1 MTRLDSPGLA
11 RRVLDLIATLRRA
24 GVRIGSGQAVIAA
37 RAVASVGVEA
47 RGPFAAA
54 LAATLLSRRE
64 DRVVFDQAFAL
75 LFGPNPGPNAALEPL
90 IPGLRVPIA
99 PGAALSRRLVE
110 AIAAGTPVL
119 HESERLELDAALTAS
134 DIERLAR
141 KDFEQMSVEEFEAAL
156 ELMRQPTFL
165 NLELPTRRWRS
176 SARRGELDARAMLR
190 QAARTGSL
198 APRFRRRRTRPQ
210 ALVLLCDVSGSMSR
224 YARAF
229 LQLAHALKT
238 SQRRVYVYTFATRL
252 TAVSGAIAVRD
263 PDRALAAVARAV
275 PDWDGGTRIGHA
287 LKEFNRRWSRRI
299 LAGGATV
306 ILLSDGL
313 ERGDP
318 GLLKA
323 EAARLRRACR
333 ALWWLNPLLRYQD
346 YAPIALGARSL
357 VPAVDRLLPAHDVE
371 SLRSLGHALRSARRE
386 NPLAPGD
393 SPRTSSSR
401 TDRSSRS
408 VH

>member
-1 MTRLDSPGLA
+1 VTRLEEPGLA
-11 RRVLDLIATLRRA
+11 RRILDLVATLRRA
-24 GVRIGSGQAVIAA
+24 GVRIGTGQALLAA
-37 RAVASVGVEA
+37 RAVAAVGVDA

-54 LAATLLSRRE
+54 LATTLLNRRE
-64 DRVVFDQAFAL
+64 DRVLFDQAFAL
-75 LFGPNPGPNAALEPL
+75 VFGPTPGPNAALEPL

-110 AIAAGTPVL
+110 AVAAGKPVL
-119 HESERLELDAALTAS
+119 REVDRVELDAALTAS
-134 DIERLAR
+134 DVERLAR
-141 KDFEQMSVEEFEAAL
+141 RDFEQMSVEEFEAAL
-156 ELMRQPTFL
+156 QLIREPAFL
-165 NLELPTRRWRS
+165 DLELPTRRWRAA
-176 SARRGELDARAMLR
+176 ARRGELDVRAMLR
-190 QAARTGSL
+190 QAARSGSL

-252 TAVSGAIAVRD
+252 TAVSSAIADRD
-263 PDRALAAVARAV
+263 PDRALAAVADAV
-275 PDWDGGTRIGHA
+275 KDWDGGTRIGLA
-287 LKEFNRRWSRRI
+287 LKDFNRRWSRRI

-318 GLLKA
+318 ALLKA

-346 YAPIALGARSL
+346 YAPIALGAQSL
-357 VPAVDRLLPAHDVE
+357 LPAVDRLLPAHDVE
-371 SLRSLGHALRSARRE
+371 SLRSLSRAFRSARPG
-386 NPLAPGD
+386 NPPAPGG
-393 SPRTSSSR
+393 SARAYSSR
-401 TDRSSRS
+401 TDRISRS

>member
-1 MTRLDSPGLA
+1 LESPGLA
-11 RRVLDLIATLRRA
+11 RRLLDLVATLRRA
-24 GVRIGSGQAVIAA
+24 GVRIGTGQALIAA
-37 RAVASVGVEA
+37 RAVASVGVES

-64 DRVVFDQAFAL
+64 DRVLFDQAFAL
-75 LFGPNPGPNAALEPL
+75 VFGPNPGPNAALEPL
-90 IPGLRVPIA
+90 IPGLRVPLA

-110 AIAAGTPVL
+110 AVVAGKPVL
-119 HESERLELDAALTAS
+119 RETERLELDAALTAS
-134 DIERLAR
+134 DVERLAR
-141 KDFEQMSVEEFEAAL
+141 KDFEQMSVEEFDAAL
-156 ELMRQPTFL
+156 ELMRQPAFL

-176 SARRGELDARAMLR
+176 AARRGELDARAMLR

-210 ALVLLCDVSGSMSR
+210 TLVLLCDVSGSMRR

-229 LQLAHALKT
+229 LQLAHALRT

-252 TAVSGAIAVRD
+252 TAVSAAIAERD
-263 PDRALAAVARAV
+263 PDRALAAVARTV
-275 PDWDGGTRIGHA
+275 KDWDGGTRIGHA

-318 GLLKA
+318 ALLEA

-357 VPAVDRLLPAHDVE
+357 LPAVDRLLPAHDVA
-371 SLRSLGHALRSARRE
+371 SLASLGRALRSAGNDYFRSRGE
-386 NPLAPGD
+386 TRAQ
-393 SPRTSSSR
+393 SSR
-401 TDRSSRS
+401 TNRFSRA